1 MGQSRDLPQ
10 RNNLIAQSVNQDTPG
25 MRGSAGTS
33 NAFSAAPPVGLKKVG
48 APELEHWQI
57 IHLGFRLN

>member
-33 NAFSAAPPVGLKKVG
+33 NAFSAAPSLLV
-48 APELEHWQI
+48 
-57 IHLGFRLN
+57 